1 MNEPFDVKLVGKRI
15 REARI
20 AAGMSMKELAQR
32 IGVNQSSITRYEK
45 GEFNRV
51 GMDVILK
58 IGEVLEVDPQYLI
71 DYQDPNATLTKR
83 DERDIAKDLE
93 SIMQKLTN
101 SEDGPLNYN
110 GEEIPESTQQLL
122 RDALEL
128 GLRQLKIINK
138 EKYGRKA
145 NKDKND

>member
-15 REARI
+15 REARL
-20 AAGMSMKELAQR
+20 AAGLTMKELAQR
-32 IGVNQSSITRYEK
+32 IGVNQSSIARYEK

-58 IGEVLEVDPQYLI
+58 ISDVLNVDPQYLI
-71 DYQDPNATLTKR
+71 DYQDPTPTLTKK
-83 DERDIAKDLE
+83 DERDIAKDLNA
-93 SIMQKLTN
+93 IMDKLSN

-138 EKYGRKA
+138 EKYGRKK
-145 NKDKND
+145 NKNND